1 MVACLK
7 KPLQLTVTSVIGR
20 NGVCYQCLEID
31 IGVSELK
38 PAVLSELK
46 LPAKLDKSQ
55 GLVLWGSAPIW
66 LYSYLIKLAQA
77 LPWIACYN
85 VPLGS
90 FVVVAS
96 RCKEMVVGDAFQL
109 VNKSQCSAVLIG
121 GPPNSGKSVLC
132 YALAETLKQAR
143 AKKNIFLQRAQWDGE
158 GNWFAEMK
166 NRPLAEELSK
176 RSRARGSE
184 KFFLAHANAVS
195 AMREGMEL
203 VLVDFGGMPKPN
215 DVVLLHR
222 CTHYIIISSKLE
234 EISKWHD
241 FCGKRGGLKP
251 LVVIHSVR
259 EKRLEVLPNKNFL
272 EIVAGP
278 WERGETI
285 SVPDQLRQEVLKLIG
300 NGERGIGGLNER
312 QLS

>member
-7 KPLQLTVTSVIGR
+7 KPLQLTVTNVIGR

-38 PAVLSELK
+38 PAVLSELE
-46 LPAKLDKSQ
+46 LPAELDKRQ

-66 LYSYLIKLAQA
+66 LYSYLIKLAHV
-77 LPWIACYN
+77 LPWAACYN

-96 RCKEMVVGDAFQL
+96 RCQEMVVGDAFQL
-109 VNKSQCSAVLIG
+109 VNKSQCSAILIG

-132 YALAETLKQAR
+132 YALAHTLKQAIVD
-143 AKKNIFLQRAQWDGE
+143 KNIFLQRAQWDGE
-158 GNWFAEMK
+158 GNWFAQMK

-176 RSRARGSE
+176 RSRAKGSE
-184 KFFLAHANAVS
+184 KFFLYHANAIS
-195 AMREGMEL
+195 SMRERMEL
-203 VLVDFGGMPKPN
+203 VLVDFGGMPQPK

-222 CTHYIIISSKLE
+222 CTHYVIISSKPE
-234 EISKWHD
+234 EIRKWHD

-251 LVVIHSVR
+251 LAVIHSVR
-259 EKRLEVLPNKNFL
+259 EKRLEILPNEKFL

-278 WERGETI
+278 WERGETLSI
-285 SVPDQLRQEVLKLIG
+285 PKDLREAVLKLLA
-300 NGERGIGGLNER
+300 R
-312 QLS
+312 